1 MKNIITILIVGLVI
15 VVGGSAY
22 YYLGGNN
29 SNTATNSGNLTSY
42 TMAEITK
49 HNTAN
54 DCWMV
59 INSNVYNVTSYVTK
73 HPRAA
78 STIILGCG
86 TDATAEYTGERKHYG
101 RDALLATFKIGI
113 LG

>member
-1 MKNIITILIVGLVI
+1 MKNIIAVLFLGLI

-22 YYLGGNN
+22 YYYSGDS
-29 SNTATNSGNLTSY
+29 SNTTINSGKLVSY
-42 TMAEITK
+42 TMDEIAK

-78 STIILGCG
+78 STIIPGCG

-101 RDALLATFKIGI
+101 RDALLSTFKIGMSE
-113 LG
+113 